1 MLGGVMVSS
10 RTLEIT
16 PTEFIRWIKVSLSK
30 AQHELTLEGLV
41 FMLQSVQ
48 HNPPAVVGQTK
59 DNGSITIEVIGH
71 TVVAT
76 STKDGYPIP

>member
-30 AQHELTLEGLV
+30 AQHELTLEGLT

-59 DNGSITIEVIGH
+59 NGSVTIEVIGH

-76 STKDGYPIP
+76 STKDGYPTT